1 MKNFATTLMVSAF
14 ATMVAFGTMTSGVYA
29 DDSLHCDDLGA
40 NYKQHESFSGTSETF
55 DPGDDNEVSE
65 VFIKKGNNGD
75 NDNGCYGP
83 YTVSGSYEEALNENV
98 NFSFSIT
105 FNEDGTVTVTTPEE
119 KGISHVEYTIDDNGT
134 PPIGGPSD
142 PSDDPSDDQGGK
154 YSRMGKDQVC
164 NEDVEVVYD
173 ASENGNPRKNIEV
186 TFTYNGETKKA
197 TTNDDGRAQVYFNYK
212 GSGTV
217 EATATEGFSN
227 QSVNIDEM
235 EDCETTAA
243 TGGQVLGASTTALAS
258 TGTFAVALATAFKA
272 LTGFVTGAAAYLFA
286 KKGKIQA

>member
-14 ATMVAFGTMTSGVYA
+14 ATMVAFGAVQPAYA
-29 DDSLHCDDLGA
+29 LNPSHCEDLGA
-40 NYKQHESFSGTSETF
+40 NYKQYEGFNSTSETYTP
-55 DPGDDNEVSE
+55 DEGYEVTA
-65 VFIKKGNNGD
+65 VYIKKGNNGD

-119 KGISHVEYTIDDNGT
+119 KGISHVEYTIDGT